1 MQGANHLR
9 ETSCR
14 NYKKSITKFRL
25 AITAFWATLA
35 RALLAKLKV
44 RNHFHLSPPI
54 EGMNVITG
62 QKVAIKIL
70 NKKKTKQMG
79 IFDKLKRE
87 IKILKNTF
95 MHPNIIKIYDYIDT
109 SSELYIIMEIAVGG
123 ELFDYITQKD
133 KVSFY

>member
-1 MQGANHLR
+1 M
-9 ETSCR
+9 T
-14 NYKKSITKFRL
+14 
-25 AITAFWATLA
+25 
-35 RALLAKLKV
+35 
-44 RNHFHLSPPI
+44 
-54 EGMNVITG
+54 EGVNVITG

-133 KVSFY
+133 KVSSNFFIDIFISYRNKNAENFFCNWSLPSNIVTQTTSAIVT

>member
-1 MQGANHLR
+1 M
-9 ETSCR
+9 T
-14 NYKKSITKFRL
+14 
-25 AITAFWATLA
+25 
-35 RALLAKLKV
+35 
-44 RNHFHLSPPI
+44 
-54 EGMNVITG
+54 EGVNVITG

-133 KVSFY
+133 KVSINLNLTFFLVIGIRMPETFFATSLFPAILPLKQHQPS

>member
-1 MQGANHLR
+1 VLSA
-9 ETSCR
+9 
-14 NYKKSITKFRL
+14 KS
-25 AITAFWATLA
+25 
-35 RALLAKLKV
+35 KV
-44 RNHFHLSPPI
+44 SFNSLFISS
-54 EGMNVITG
+54 EGVNIITG

-109 SSELYIIMEIAVGG
+109 SNELYIIMEIAVGG

-133 KVSFY
+133 KVSFIFTF

>member
-1 MQGANHLR
+1 MNL
-9 ETSCR
+9 
-14 NYKKSITKFRL
+14 
-25 AITAFWATLA
+25 
-35 RALLAKLKV
+35 
-44 RNHFHLSPPI
+44 
-54 EGMNVITG
+54 EGVNIITG

-123 ELFDYITQKD
+123 ELFDYISQKD
-133 KVSFY
+133 KVSVVPYNIFL

>member
-1 MQGANHLR
+1 MERLR
-9 ETSCR
+9 VGNNT
-14 NYKKSITKFRL
+14 NFI
-25 AITAFWATLA
+25 
-35 RALLAKLKV
+35 
-44 RNHFHLSPPI
+44 HFFI
-54 EGMNVITG
+54 EGVNVITG

-70 NKKKTKQMG
+70 NKRKTKQMG

-133 KVSFY
+133 KVS

>member
-1 MQGANHLR
+1 M
-9 ETSCR
+9 T
-14 NYKKSITKFRL
+14 
-25 AITAFWATLA
+25 
-35 RALLAKLKV
+35 
-44 RNHFHLSPPI
+44 
-54 EGMNVITG
+54 EGVNVITG

-133 KVSFY
+133 KVSSNFFIDIFISYQNRNAENFFCNWSLPSNIVTQTTSAIVT

>member
-1 MQGANHLR
+1 M
-9 ETSCR
+9 T
-14 NYKKSITKFRL
+14 
-25 AITAFWATLA
+25 
-35 RALLAKLKV
+35 
-44 RNHFHLSPPI
+44 
-54 EGMNVITG
+54 EGVNVITG

-133 KVSFY
+133 KVSIDFYQHFFKLSEQECRKLFLQLMSSL

>member
-1 MQGANHLR
+1 M
-9 ETSCR
+9 T
-14 NYKKSITKFRL
+14 
-25 AITAFWATLA
+25 
-35 RALLAKLKV
+35 
-44 RNHFHLSPPI
+44 
-54 EGMNVITG
+54 EGVNVITG

-133 KVSFY
+133 KVSSNFFIDIFISYQNRNAENFFCNWSLPSNIVTQTASAIVT

>member
-1 MQGANHLR
+1 M
-9 ETSCR
+9 T
-14 NYKKSITKFRL
+14 
-25 AITAFWATLA
+25 
-35 RALLAKLKV
+35 
-44 RNHFHLSPPI
+44 
-54 EGMNVITG
+54 EGVNVITG

-133 KVSFY
+133 KVSSIFFIDIFISYQNRNAENFFCNWSLPSNIVTQTTSAIVT

>member
-1 MQGANHLR
+1 MERLR
-9 ETSCR
+9 VGNNT
-14 NYKKSITKFRL
+14 NFI
-25 AITAFWATLA
+25 
-35 RALLAKLKV
+35 
-44 RNHFHLSPPI
+44 HFFI
-54 EGMNVITG
+54 EGVNVITG

-133 KVSFY
+133 KVS